1 MRRLRPLALGASAL
15 PVLGLAFLLTWA
27 CRKWDRPPDVPSL
40 PVPGSGAVD
49 RDTGVTL
56 SWSCSDPDE
65 DDVLKYD
72 VYLGTTV
79 DPPRADSDL
88 SAAEY
93 HPESLAFSTLYRW
106 RVVARDKHGYATS
119 GSVWSFTTVKLNHAP
134 NKPHAPSPDSGAA
147 DWPVRTLL
155 YWSGGD
161 ADTSDSVTYDVFF
174 GTSVPP
180 PVAVQGRTD
189 TSYAPGSLGY
199 TTVYY
204 WRVVAHDNHDA
215 TTEGPLWRFTT
226 SANHPPN
233 TPANPTPGNTA
244 QGQLLRLTLSWD
256 GGDPDSW
263 DIVRYDVYL
272 GTSMQPPRVDSNRS
286 IDSISVGRLK
296 YDSTYYWKVV
306 AHDDHSGRTEGPLW
320 QFRTIAPVRVT
331 APESLASIRA
341 FSVYQVTWTGGPSG
355 TIAYPAPRVPEA
367 RSAAKAGR
375 ASATLPAQMDRLGTA
390 PPMVRKPAA
399 LPSRPALRS
408 RILSS
413 PPLSRADSTVVSY
426 SADNGTTWL
435 RQGKATTP
443 GSFYL
448 TIPYPPTTS
457 ARVKVCAYAAPDTF
471 FGVSSRFTVLD
482 TLPPSAIT
490 ITSPNYNSHWT
501 IGTQHDVTWTGGTD
515 GFDSAVVFY
524 SADSQR
530 TWARQG
536 RTTTPG
542 AYRSWTVPGPATNNA
557 FVIVRAWCRAL
568 SSADT
573 SVRFYV
579 ANPPYPDSVI
589 ATVPVGGQPRVLCW
603 DSTDNC
609 VYVANY
615 TDSSVMVIDSANR
628 VADTVVIQKFP
639 VALVWNRT
647 GNKLYVASELNAV
660 TVVNC
665 ATNTVT
671 KTIAAAKPVALCW
684 NALNNKVYVAGNR
697 DSSVTII
704 DGTTDSVI
712 ARANVGASPNAIAW
726 NPTANKVYVTNS
738 ASNSVSVIDGATNLV
753 IHTEP
758 VNYAPSAVALDVV
771 HNKVYVANRNGNSVT
786 VIDGASNQT
795 VWTVSIPQEPWALAW
810 NALQSQTYCAA
821 SGANVVAVVD
831 TFYSVIRNVGVG
843 TQPRSLVWADYV
855 NKLYVANYGSASV
868 SLIDCATNSVSKTL
882 TVGNR
887 PTALCWNP
895 SQSRI
900 YVANQD
906 DGTVSVIGR

>member
-1 MRRLRPLALGASAL
+1 MRRPRPFALSASAL

-40 PVPGSGAVD
+40 PVPNNGAVD

-56 SWSCSDPDE
+56 SWTCSDPDAG
-65 DDVLKYD
+65 DVLKYD
-72 VYLGTTV
+72 VYLGTTAN
-79 DPPRADSDL
+79 PPRADSDL

-93 HPESLAFSTLYRW
+93 HAAGLAFSTLYRW
-106 RVVARDKHGYATS
+106 RVVARDKHGYTTS
-119 GSVWSFTTVKLNHAP
+119 SPAWTFTTLKLNHAP
-134 NKPHAPSPDSGAA
+134 NKPHSPSPDSGAA
-147 DWPVRTLL
+147 DWPVRALL

-161 ADTSDSVTYDVFF
+161 ADTSDSVFYDVYF
-174 GTSVPP
+174 GTTVPP
-180 PVAVQGRTD
+180 PVAVQGQTD
-189 TSYAPGSLGY
+189 TSYAPGTLGY

-204 WRVVAHDNHDA
+204 WKIIAHDNHGA

-226 SANHPPN
+226 SANHQPN
-233 TPANPTPGNTA
+233 RPANPTPGNGA
-244 QGQLLRLTLSWD
+244 QGQLLRLTLSWY
-256 GGDPDSW
+256 GGDPDSG
-263 DIVRYDVYL
+263 DVVRYDVYL
-272 GTSMQPPRVDSNRS
+272 GTNMQPPLVDSNLS
-286 IDSISVGRLK
+286 ADSISVGRLK
-296 YDSTYYWKVV
+296 YDSTYYWQVI
-306 AHDDHSGRTEGPLW
+306 AHDDHGGTAQGPLW
-320 QFRTIAPVRVT
+320 QFRTIVPVRVT
-331 APESLASIRA
+331 APESLARFRA
-341 FSVYQVTWTGGPSG
+341 FDTCRVTWTGGPTG
-355 TIAYPAPRVPEA
+355 GMA
-367 RSAAKAGR
+367 RSAPRAGEVRSAASRGR
-375 ASATLPAQMDRLGTA
+375 ASAGLLAQADRLG
-390 PPMVRKPAA
+390 AA
-399 LPSRPALRS
+399 LPALRKPVALRSRPAVLP

-413 PPLSRADSTVVSY
+413 PSLSGADSTVVSY
-426 SADNGTTWL
+426 SVDNGTTWQ

-448 TIPYPPTTS
+448 TIPYPPTTN
-457 ARVKVCAYAAPDTF
+457 ARVKVCAYARPDTF
-471 FGVSSRFTVLD
+471 FGVSGRFTVLD

-530 TWARQG
+530 AWARQG

-568 SSADT
+568 YSAGT

-579 ANPPYPDSVI
+579 TTPPYPDSVV
-589 ATVPVGGQPRVLCW
+589 ATLPVGAQPRALCW
-603 DSTDNC
+603 DSTDNR
-609 VYVANY
+609 VYVACY
-615 TDSSVMVIDSANR
+615 LDSSVMAIDSANR
-628 VADTVVIQKFP
+628 VTDTVFVQKFP
-639 VALVWNRT
+639 VALVWNRA

-671 KTIAAAKPVALCW
+671 RTIAAAKPVALCW
-684 NALNNKVYVAGNR
+684 NALDNKVYVAGYN

-704 DGTTDSVI
+704 DGAADSVI
-712 ARANVGASPNAIAW
+712 AKVNVGTRPNAIAW

-738 ASNSVSVIDGATNLV
+738 ASNSVTVIDGATNSV

-758 VNYAPSAVALDVV
+758 VNYTPSALAFDLAHD
-771 HNKVYVANRNGNSVT
+771 KVYVANRGGNSVT
-786 VIDGASNQT
+786 VMDGTSNQT

-810 NALQSQTYCAA
+810 NAAQSQTYCAV
-821 SGANVVAVVD
+821 SGANRIAVVD
-831 TFYSVIRNVGVG
+831 TSYSVIRYVDVG

-855 NKLYVANYGSASV
+855 NKLYVANYASASV
-868 SLIDCATNSVSKTL
+868 SLMDCATNSVKVL
-882 TVGNR
+882 PVGNH

-895 SQSRI
+895 LQNRI
-900 YVANQD
+900 YVANLD
-906 DGTVSVIGR
+906 DGTVSVIGH